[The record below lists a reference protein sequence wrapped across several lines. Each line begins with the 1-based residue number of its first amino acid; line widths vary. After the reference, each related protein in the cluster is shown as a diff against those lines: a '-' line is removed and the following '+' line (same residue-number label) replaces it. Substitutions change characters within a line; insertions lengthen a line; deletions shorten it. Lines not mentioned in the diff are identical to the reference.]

1 MSRLS
6 QRYKTE
12 IVKTLRETGRY
23 KNVMQVPRLTKVTVN
38 MGIRSDVDK
47 DTFKV
52 HTEEMA
58 IITGQKPVVTL
69 ARKSIANFK
78 LREGQP
84 VGVKVTLRGERM
96 YEFLDR
102 LINAVLPRIRDF
114 RGVPAKAFDEG
125 GNYTLGVREQV
136 IFPEIDPDKV
146 KRVQGMDITIG
157 STAQSKDEAR
167 ELLRLF
173 GMPVENPVERK
184 K

>member
-1 MSRLS
+1 MARLS
-6 QRYKTE
+6 ERYKTE
-12 IVKTLRETGRY
+12 IVKALRDSGRY
-23 KNVMQVPRLTKVTVN
+23 ANVMQVPRLTKITVN
-38 MGIRSDVDK
+38 MGVRSDVDK
-47 DTFKV
+47 DTFKL

-58 IITGQKPVVTL
+58 TITGQKPVVTK

-84 VGVKVTLRGERM
+84 VGIKVTMRNARM

-102 LINAVLPRIRDF
+102 LIYAVLPRIRDF
-114 RGVPAKAFDEG
+114 RGVSAKAFDEG
-125 GNYTLGVREQV
+125 GNYTLGLREQV

-157 STAQSKDEAR
+157 TTAKTKDEAR

-173 GMPVENPVERK
+173 GMPFENPAERK

>member
-1 MSRLS
+1 MARLKE
-6 QRYKTE
+6 RFKNE
-12 IVKTLRETGRY
+12 ITKALRESGRY
-23 KNVMQVPRLTKVTVN
+23 KNVMQVPHLTKITVN

-52 HTEEMA
+52 HTEEMG

-84 VGVKVTLRGERM
+84 VGVKVTLRGVRM

-102 LINAVLPRIRDF
+102 LINAVIPRIRDF
-114 RGVPAKAFDEG
+114 RGVSAKAFDQG
-125 GNYTLGVREQV
+125 GNYTLGLQEQV

-157 STAQSKDEAR
+157 TTAKTADEAR

-173 GMPVENPVERK
+173 GMPFEHPAERK
-184 K
+184 N

>member
-6 QRYKTE
+6 QKYKTE
-12 IVKTLRETGRY
+12 IVKALRETGRY
-23 KNVMQVPRLTKVTVN
+23 PNIMQVPRLTKVTVN

-58 IITGQKPVVTL
+58 IITGQKPVVTT

-96 YEFLDR
+96 FEFLDR

-114 RGVPAKAFDEG
+114 RGVSAKAFDEG
-125 GNYTLGVREQV
+125 GNYTLGLREQV

-157 STAQSKDEAR
+157 TTAKSKDEAR

-173 GMPVENPVERK
+173 GMPFENPAERK